1 MNTNIMTN
9 IARLFSTIMEEEVSE
24 KFAFH
29 LIHAQVSFAALVLL
43 GSINLWVACGMLAWF
58 LLSVYC
64 CMQAKKG
71 ETKELLDNRESD
83 ITFRAPAHAA

>member
-1 MNTNIMTN
+1 MNTKIMTD

-43 GSINLWVACGMLAWF
+43 GGIHLLAACGMLVWF
-58 LLSVYC
+58 LLSIYC
-64 CMQAKKG
+64 CMQAKKSDS
-71 ETKELLDNRESD
+71 KELLNNRESD
-83 ITFRAPAHAA
+83 IPFRTPANAA